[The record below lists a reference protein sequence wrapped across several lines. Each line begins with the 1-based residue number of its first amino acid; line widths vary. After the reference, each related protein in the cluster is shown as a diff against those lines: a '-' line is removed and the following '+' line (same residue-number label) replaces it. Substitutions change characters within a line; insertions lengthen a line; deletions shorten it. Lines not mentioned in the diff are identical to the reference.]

1 MKLGINYRNINNK
14 QCENNNH
21 METEQQHATGKP
33 MGQWRCK
40 HNTQKSMGCSIA
52 DLRGKFITMQSFWTR
67 KRRTNKTQSQ
77 QKEENK
83 KDQRRNKIMIKK
95 KRSVKPSGSFFLKKD
110 KQNW

>member
-1 MKLGINYRNINNK
+1 MLRNSVSKWWKPGRVRNINNK

-83 KDQRRNKIMIKK
+83 KDQRRNKLMIKK
-95 KRSVKPSGSFFLKKD
+95 KNQWNQVVVFF
-110 KQNW
+110 